1 MDKMIGKRS
10 VQFEVPPCI
19 IGAASVAGEKEG
31 AGKFG
36 KYFDVVEEDP
46 LFGGKTWEEAE
57 SKMQHMAADI
67 AIRNA
72 GLESEDIRYIVA
84 GDLLGQL
91 IATSFGIMNLNIPM
105 FGVYGACSTMGE
117 SMAIG
122 SMLVEGGF
130 AEYIVAMTSS
140 HFASAEKQFRFPL
153 WEPASVFSD
162 VDGDGKRRRCD
173 RTGRWKM
180 ETERDRLRVH
190 PWHYDRCDHRLRD

>member
-36 KYFDVVEEDP
+36 KYYDIIEDDP

-117 SMAIG
+117 
-122 SMLVEGGF
+122 
-130 AEYIVAMTSS
+130 
-140 HFASAEKQFRFPL
+140 
-153 WEPASVFSD
+153 
-162 VDGDGKRRRCD
+162 
-173 RTGRWKM
+173 
-180 ETERDRLRVH
+180 
-190 PWHYDRCDHRLRD
+190 

>member
-36 KYFDVVEEDP
+36 KYYDIIEDDP

-140 HFASAEKQFRFPL
+140 HFASCGKSSFVFL
-153 WEPASVFSD
+153 WRTETSD
-162 VDGDGKRRRCD
+162 RIRRH
-173 RTGRWKM
+173 GR
-180 ETERDRLRVH
+180 
-190 PWHYDRCDHRLRD
+190 

>member
-36 KYFDVVEEDP
+36 KYYDIIEDDP

-84 GDLLGQL
+84 GDLLGAADRDFVWHHESEYTDVWCLWCVLDDGRVDGNRFHACGRRICRVHCRHDVESFCQRGK
-91 IATSFGIMNLNIPM
+91 AVSFSFGVRKPATV
-105 FGVYGACSTMGE
+105 FGDM
-117 SMAIG
+117 
-122 SMLVEGGF
+122 
-130 AEYIVAMTSS
+130 
-140 HFASAEKQFRFPL
+140 
-153 WEPASVFSD
+153 
-162 VDGDGKRRRCD
+162 DGDRKRRSCD
-173 RTGRWKM
+173 RKGRRKM
-180 ETERDRLRVH
+180 ET
-190 PWHYDRCDHRLRD
+190 